1 MIFYSM
7 NAPEDPGHVV
17 HSTKIAKLFAK
28 SLLSW
33 VSNLEHLLQVHRPW
47 LDHVVAQ
54 YLAWAFITVWKHHDG
69 NTMASKLARY
79 LHTEKNLNPG
89 SMHKIMMFG
98 KKTFTL
104 FVMSQNVQMQNVLE
118 CVVVK
123 VVEEVAMFCI
133 STQVSL

>member
-1 MIFYSM
+1 
-7 NAPEDPGHVV
+7 
-17 HSTKIAKLFAK
+17 
-28 SLLSW
+28 
-33 VSNLEHLLQVHRPW
+33 
-47 LDHVVAQ
+47 
-54 YLAWAFITVWKHHDG
+54 
-69 NTMASKLARY
+69 MASKLARY
-79 LHTEKNLNPG
+79 LQTEKNVNPG